1 MYHRKPASNM
11 LIGKVCQ
18 KVKRMKKGKS
28 LALLSPGESGRVI
41 AILCEGE
48 MRRRLLDI
56 GMIPGT
62 EICCV
67 GRSPF
72 GDPSAYL
79 VRGKLI
85 AIRKED
91 AKRVVI

>member
-1 MYHRKPASNM
+1 ME
-11 LIGKVCQ
+11 KVNYL
-18 KVKRMKKGKS
+18 S
-28 LALLSPGESGRVI
+28 SLSPGKTGKVS

-62 EICCV
+62 EIFCA

-85 AIRKED
+85 AIRKKD
-91 AKRVVI
+91 AERIVI